1 MAEELLDEV
10 CKYLQLNE
18 KEYFGITYK
27 VDKNDTIP
35 VCYKSYHIL
44 MKRKFFCIWLG
55 AYVYFAYIASV
66 SWFEKSTRQAA
77 QK

>member
-44 MKRKFFCIWLG
+44 MEKI
-55 AYVYFAYIASV
+55 FAYDWVNIFILLV
-66 SWFEKSTRQAA
+66 
-77 QK
+77 